1 MKMKMEFSAL
11 LLVFL
16 SSFLHSSNAVS
27 WPDPPDWQQ
36 KPQMARYLSHFAD
49 WGVVAAVSP
58 EYSLMPF
65 GTIQS
70 FADGTLKNS
79 TGVPYFY
86 ISPMSDTYHN
96 IQYNNSVALTI
107 SQAESDYCTKKG
119 YDPEE
124 PLCARLTLFGKM
136 EPVKNSAELKL
147 AKRFLFTR
155 HPAMQNWPKGHGW
168 LVHALR
174 ISGVC
179 LLDFYGGAS
188 HISLSDYYA
197 AKP

>member
-1 MKMKMEFSAL
+1 MCPFDVSFQMKMEFSAAL
-11 LLVFL
+11 LLFL

-36 KPQMARYLSHFAD
+36 KPQMGALILQPTKSRQMIFLFAARYLSHFAD

-124 PLCARLTLFGKM
+124 PLCARLTLFGK
-136 EPVKNSAELKL
+136 V
-147 AKRFLFTR
+147 
-155 HPAMQNWPKGHGW
+155 
-168 LVHALR
+168 
-174 ISGVC
+174 
-179 LLDFYGGAS
+179 
-188 HISLSDYYA
+188 
-197 AKP
+197 